1 MNGYTCEFIVGDL
14 PQSRRLKVI
23 DDVKAGKIKF
33 LVATDV
39 AARGLDIEG
48 LAMVI
53 NYDLPNEAEN
63 YVHRIGRTARA
74 GKTGRAI
81 TLASEQD
88 VYELPAIERY
98 IGKKL
103 PSEIASAELH
113 ADDAS
118 EGKHIS
124 TELYEDRREERHV
137 HGKGVRPQAPNKGRR
152 GRHQADT
159 GGENQHHGQRSPG
172 SQRLPNERHR
182 MKANDGGEK
191 QTPHHE
197 AQDLSLLSFEERMAL
212 YKQKYH
218 KDKPDT
224 EPKAETGK
232 HKQGRRRG
240 AQDKQR
246 AAGQPDSQKQP
257 GGQGGKKPAPKKQKP
272 QKPGKQKLSEHAK
285 QKPTDTPAEQKPQ
298 QAPEKKGILSRLLD
312 KIKGKKEKSEV

>member
-48 LAMVI
+48 LAMVV

-81 TLASEQD
+81 TLVSEQD

-103 PSEIASAELH
+103 PSEIASVELH
-113 ADDAS
+113 AEDAS
-118 EGKHIS
+118 AGQQIR

-137 HGKGVRPQAPNKGRR
+137 HGKGMRPHTQSKGGGRHGGKVHDDYDSRKHPADHDFGGKKSEHHDRPQSDR
-152 GRHQADT
+152 Q
-159 GGENQHHGQRSPG
+159 
-172 SQRLPNERHR
+172 R
-182 MKANDGGEK
+182 MKNRESGVGKAVGRKQGKPPVMEK
-191 QTPHHE
+191 QAGDKQPSE
-197 AQDLSLLSFEERMAL
+197 AQDLSGMSFEERMAL
-212 YKQKYH
+212 YKQKYN
-218 KDKPDT
+218 KGDKP
-224 EPKAETGK
+224 
-232 HKQGRRRG
+232 
-240 AQDKQR
+240 
-246 AAGQPDSQKQP
+246 SS
-257 GGQGGKKPAPKKQKP
+257 KKQKP
-272 QKPGKQKLSEHAK
+272 QKPSKKPGSQKHPKHAK
-285 QKPTDTPAEQKPQ
+285 QEPTHAPAEQKPQ
-298 QAPEKKGILSRLLD
+298 QLPEQKPEKKGIFSRLL
-312 KIKGKKEKSEV
+312 EKLGMRS